1 VGCAIASGRG
11 SLSAGVLLKAFDGW
25 STGLLV
31 LGMLVTGVSFVALLV
46 RFSEADEAAVKAEAE
61 LIVASPLAVS

>member
-1 VGCAIASGRG
+1 
-11 SLSAGVLLKAFDGW
+11 
-25 STGLLV
+25 
-31 LGMLVTGVSFVALLV
+31 MLVTGVSFVALLV